1 MRNQNCKEKSQE
13 GTMSDKLEIT
23 SDLITIREA
32 ALILRLQVSTL
43 RAWILHRS
51 VPFVKLGGK
60 RVFFRRADLEALI
73 RESVVPA
80 KIKEDSRKAA

>member
-1 MRNQNCKEKSQE
+1 
-13 GTMSDKLEIT
+13 MSDKLEIT
-23 SDLITIREA
+23 SDLVTIREA
-32 ALILRLQVSTL
+32 ALMLRLQVSTL
-43 RAWILHRS
+43 RAWVLHRR

-73 RESVVPA
+73 RESVVPV